1 MINFAGTVAG
11 QIARSQRGQEV
22 SMTATDPLHYGERAR
37 SETSED
43 DVSTSFA
50 DVLRTAVNRV
60 NNLEVE
66 SNNLQQQMIH
76 DPESVNVHSVMLAAT
91 KAELALTFTK
101 AVRDEAIRAFRELMN
116 LR

>member
-1 MINFAGTVAG
+1 MVNFASTVAG
-11 QIARSQRGQEV
+11 QIARNQTGHEV
-22 SMTATDPLHYGERAR
+22 TMNATNPLHYGERAR

-43 DVSTSFA
+43 DISTSFA

-60 NNLEVE
+60 NNLEID

-76 DPESVNVHSVMLAAT
+76 DPESVNIHSVMLAAT

-101 AVRDEAIRAFRELMN
+101 AVRDEAIRGFRELMN